1 MSNIIVNDES
11 QKLFDNVT
19 KQNLSTYI
27 NKYISDTIYI
37 IQLQI
42 NSFSNTINNNDNN
55 NLFKSC
61 SAKEINLIN
70 DEINLIKKINKS
82 LEKEIFYLNNPR
94 INDISKIIQVLSQR
108 NDLLNNLMN
117 FFFAKY
123 KIIESKELLL
133 NKKIKSFNKTKKIKS
148 LDRKIINY
156 GPKIDFYIE
165 NLKKNNEFNYKNSSI
180 IRSRIFDNLIYTMN
194 SEDSFY
200 SHVKTRNKNKGIN
213 KNLTNETL
221 NRYYYVKNKNKN
233 YLNQSYD
240 PYIAKEVY
248 NLNLNHGNQ
257 NFSRND
263 YFDDEKYINNQRER
277 MWNPK
282 MKKRKL
288 NSVVKSFESDSLINN
303 RNDINNNNK
312 PKFNLKNIFE
322 LNKLNLE
329 KLNDI
334 SSNILL
340 VNHQNK
346 ND

>member
-1 MSNIIVNDES
+1 MSNIILNDEN

-19 KQNLSTYI
+19 KQNLSTFI

-42 NSFSNTINNNDNN
+42 NSFSNTINTNDNN
-55 NLFKSC
+55 NLLKSYNG
-61 SAKEINLIN
+61 KEMNIFN

-82 LEKEIFYLNNPR
+82 LEKEILYLNNPR

-117 FFFAKY
+117 FFFAKN
-123 KIIESKELLL
+123 KLIETKELLL
-133 NKKIKSFNKTKKIKS
+133 NKKIKSINKTQKIKS
-148 LDRKIINY
+148 LDRKYVNK
-156 GPKIDFYIE
+156 GPKINFYME

-180 IRSRIFDNLIYTMN
+180 HSQIFDNLIYTIN
-194 SEDSFY
+194 SEDSFV
-200 SHVKTRNKNKGIN
+200 SHKKTRNKNKSIN
-213 KNLTNETL
+213 QNLTTETL
-221 NRYYYVKNKNKN
+221 NKHYAKNKNKN
-233 YLNQSYD
+233 NLNQSYD
-240 PYIAKEVY
+240 PFIAKELD
-248 NLNLNHGNQ
+248 NLNLNNGNI

-263 YFDDEKYINNQRER
+263 NVDDDKFINNQREKSR
-277 MWNPK
+277 NLK
-282 MKKRKL
+282 TKKRKI
-288 NSVVKSFESDSLINN
+288 NSVVKTFESDSLLNN
-303 RNDINNNNK
+303 RYDINNNK
-312 PKFNLKNIFE
+312 TKFNLKNIFQ

>member
-1 MSNIIVNDES
+1 MSNIILNDEN

-19 KQNLSTYI
+19 KQNLSTFI

-42 NSFSNTINNNDNN
+42 NSFSNTINTNDNN
-55 NLFKSC
+55 NLLKSYNG
-61 SAKEINLIN
+61 KEMNIFN

-82 LEKEIFYLNNPR
+82 LEKEILYLNNPR

-117 FFFAKY
+117 FFFAKN
-123 KIIESKELLL
+123 KLIETKELLL
-133 NKKIKSFNKTKKIKS
+133 NKKIKSINKTQKIKS
-148 LDRKIINY
+148 LDRKYVNK
-156 GPKIDFYIE
+156 GPKINFYME

-180 IRSRIFDNLIYTMN
+180 HSQIFDNLIYTIN
-194 SEDSFY
+194 SEDSFV
-200 SHVKTRNKNKGIN
+200 SHKKTRNKNKSIN
-213 KNLTNETL
+213 QNLTTETL
-221 NRYYYVKNKNKN
+221 NKHYAKNKNKN
-233 YLNQSYD
+233 NLNQSYD
-240 PYIAKEVY
+240 PFIAKELD
-248 NLNLNHGNQ
+248 NLNLNNGNI

-263 YFDDEKYINNQRER
+263 NVDDDKFINNQREKSR
-277 MWNPK
+277 NPK
-282 MKKRKL
+282 IKKRKI
-288 NSVVKSFESDSLINN
+288 NSVVKTFESDSLLNN
-303 RNDINNNNK
+303 RYDINNNK
-312 PKFNLKNIFE
+312 TKFNLKNIFQ

>member
-1 MSNIIVNDES
+1 MSNIILNDEN

-19 KQNLSTYI
+19 KQNLSTFI

-42 NSFSNTINNNDNN
+42 NSFSNTINTNDNN
-55 NLFKSC
+55 NLLKSYNG
-61 SAKEINLIN
+61 KEMNIFN

-82 LEKEIFYLNNPR
+82 LEKEILYLNNPR

-117 FFFAKY
+117 FFFAKN
-123 KIIESKELLL
+123 KLIETKELLL
-133 NKKIKSFNKTKKIKS
+133 NKKIKSINKTQKIKS
-148 LDRKIINY
+148 LDRKYVNK
-156 GPKIDFYIE
+156 GPKINFYME

-180 IRSRIFDNLIYTMN
+180 HSQIFDNLIYTIN
-194 SEDSFY
+194 SEDSFV
-200 SHVKTRNKNKGIN
+200 SHKKTRNKNKSIN
-213 KNLTNETL
+213 QNLTTETL
-221 NRYYYVKNKNKN
+221 NKHYAKNKNKN
-233 YLNQSYD
+233 NLNQSYD
-240 PYIAKEVY
+240 PFIAKELD
-248 NLNLNHGNQ
+248 NLNLNNGNI
-257 NFSRND
+257 NFSPND
-263 YFDDEKYINNQRER
+263 NVDDDKFINNQREKSR
-277 MWNPK
+277 NLK
-282 MKKRKL
+282 TKKRKI
-288 NSVVKSFESDSLINN
+288 NSVVKTFESDSLLNN
-303 RNDINNNNK
+303 RYDINNNK
-312 PKFNLKNIFE
+312 SKFNLKNIFQ

>member
-1 MSNIIVNDES
+1 MSNIILNDEN

-19 KQNLSTYI
+19 KQNLSTFI

-42 NSFSNTINNNDNN
+42 NSFSNTINTNDNN
-55 NLFKSC
+55 NLLKSYNI
-61 SAKEINLIN
+61 KEMNIFN

-82 LEKEIFYLNNPR
+82 LEKEILYLNNPR

-117 FFFAKY
+117 FFFAKN
-123 KIIESKELLL
+123 KLIETKELLL
-133 NKKIKSFNKTKKIKS
+133 NKKIKSINKTQKIKS
-148 LDRKIINY
+148 LDRKYVNK
-156 GPKIDFYIE
+156 GPKINFYME

-180 IRSRIFDNLIYTMN
+180 HSQIFDNLIYTIN
-194 SEDSFY
+194 SEDSFV
-200 SHVKTRNKNKGIN
+200 SHKKTRNKNKSIN
-213 KNLTNETL
+213 QNLTTETL
-221 NRYYYVKNKNKN
+221 NKHYAKNKNKN
-233 YLNQSYD
+233 NLNQSYD
-240 PYIAKEVY
+240 PFIAKELD
-248 NLNLNHGNQ
+248 NLNLNNGNI

-263 YFDDEKYINNQRER
+263 NVDDDKFINNQREKSR
-277 MWNPK
+277 NLK
-282 MKKRKL
+282 TKKRKI
-288 NSVVKSFESDSLINN
+288 NSVVKTFESDSLLNN
-303 RNDINNNNK
+303 RYDINNNK
-312 PKFNLKNIFE
+312 SKFNLKNIFQ

>member
-1 MSNIIVNDES
+1 MSNIILNNEN

-19 KQNLSTYI
+19 KQNLSTFI

-42 NSFSNTINNNDNN
+42 NSFSNTINTNDNN
-55 NLFKSC
+55 NLLKSYNI
-61 SAKEINLIN
+61 KEMNIFN

-82 LEKEIFYLNNPR
+82 LEKEILYLNNPR

-117 FFFAKY
+117 FFFAKN
-123 KIIESKELLL
+123 KLIETKELLL
-133 NKKIKSFNKTKKIKS
+133 NKKIKSINKTQKIKS
-148 LDRKIINY
+148 LDRKYVNK
-156 GPKIDFYIE
+156 GPKINFYME

-180 IRSRIFDNLIYTMN
+180 HSQIFDNLIYTIN
-194 SEDSFY
+194 SEDSFV
-200 SHVKTRNKNKGIN
+200 SHKKTRNKNKSIN
-213 KNLTNETL
+213 QNLTTETL
-221 NRYYYVKNKNKN
+221 NKHYAKNKNKN
-233 YLNQSYD
+233 NLNQSYD
-240 PYIAKEVY
+240 PFIAKELD
-248 NLNLNHGNQ
+248 NLNLNNGNI

-263 YFDDEKYINNQRER
+263 NVDDDKFINNQREKSR
-277 MWNPK
+277 NPK
-282 MKKRKL
+282 IKKRKI
-288 NSVVKSFESDSLINN
+288 NSVVKTFESDSLLNN
-303 RNDINNNNK
+303 RYDVNNNK
-312 PKFNLKNIFE
+312 SKFNLKNIFQ

>member
-1 MSNIIVNDES
+1 MSNIILNDEN

-19 KQNLSTYI
+19 KQNLSTFI

-42 NSFSNTINNNDNN
+42 NSFSNTINTNDNN
-55 NLFKSC
+55 NLLKSYNI
-61 SAKEINLIN
+61 KEMNIFN

-82 LEKEIFYLNNPR
+82 LEKEILYLNNPR

-117 FFFAKY
+117 FFFAKN
-123 KIIESKELLL
+123 KLIETKELLL
-133 NKKIKSFNKTKKIKS
+133 NKKIKSINKTQKIKS
-148 LDRKIINY
+148 LDRKYVNK
-156 GPKIDFYIE
+156 GPKINFYME

-180 IRSRIFDNLIYTMN
+180 HSQIFDNLIYTIN
-194 SEDSFY
+194 SEDSFV
-200 SHVKTRNKNKGIN
+200 SHKKTRNKNKSIN
-213 KNLTNETL
+213 QNLTTETL
-221 NRYYYVKNKNKN
+221 NKHYAKNKNKN
-233 YLNQSYD
+233 NLNQSYD
-240 PYIAKEVY
+240 PFIAKELD
-248 NLNLNHGNQ
+248 NLNLNNGNI

-263 YFDDEKYINNQRER
+263 NVDDDKFINNQREKSR
-277 MWNPK
+277 NPK
-282 MKKRKL
+282 IKKRKI
-288 NSVVKSFESDSLINN
+288 NSVVKTFESDSLLNN
-303 RNDINNNNK
+303 RYDINNNK
-312 PKFNLKNIFE
+312 TKFNLKNIFQ

>member
-1 MSNIIVNDES
+1 MSNIILNDEN

-19 KQNLSTYI
+19 KQNLSTFI

-55 NLFKSC
+55 NLLKSYNG
-61 SAKEINLIN
+61 KEMNIFN

-82 LEKEIFYLNNPR
+82 LEKEILYLNNPR

-117 FFFAKY
+117 FFFAKN
-123 KIIESKELLL
+123 KLIETKELLL
-133 NKKIKSFNKTKKIKS
+133 NKKIKSINKTQKIKS
-148 LDRKIINY
+148 LDRKYVNK
-156 GPKIDFYIE
+156 GPKINFYME

-180 IRSRIFDNLIYTMN
+180 HSQIFDNLIYTIN
-194 SEDSFY
+194 SEDSFV
-200 SHVKTRNKNKGIN
+200 SHKKTRNKNKSIN
-213 KNLTNETL
+213 QNLTTETL
-221 NRYYYVKNKNKN
+221 NKHYAKNKNKN
-233 YLNQSYD
+233 NLNQSYD
-240 PYIAKEVY
+240 PFIAKELD
-248 NLNLNHGNQ
+248 NLNLNNGNI

-263 YFDDEKYINNQRER
+263 NVDDDKFINNQREKSR
-277 MWNPK
+277 NLK
-282 MKKRKL
+282 TKKRKI
-288 NSVVKSFESDSLINN
+288 NSVVKTFESDSLLNN
-303 RNDINNNNK
+303 RYDINNNK
-312 PKFNLKNIFE
+312 TKFNLKNIFQ

>member
-1 MSNIIVNDES
+1 MSNNILNDES

-19 KQNLSTYI
+19 KQNLSTFI

-55 NLFKSC
+55 NLLKSYNG
-61 SAKEINLIN
+61 KEMNIFN

-82 LEKEIFYLNNPR
+82 LEKEILYLNNPR

-117 FFFAKY
+117 FFFAKN
-123 KIIESKELLL
+123 KLIETKELLL
-133 NKKIKSFNKTKKIKS
+133 NKKIKSINKTQKIKS
-148 LDRKIINY
+148 LDRKYVNK
-156 GPKIDFYIE
+156 GPKINFYME

-180 IRSRIFDNLIYTMN
+180 HSQIFDNLIYTIN
-194 SEDSFY
+194 SEDSFV
-200 SHVKTRNKNKGIN
+200 SHKKTRNKNKSIN
-213 KNLTNETL
+213 QNLTTETL
-221 NRYYYVKNKNKN
+221 NKHYAKNKNKN
-233 YLNQSYD
+233 NLNQSYD
-240 PYIAKEVY
+240 PFIAKELE
-248 NLNLNHGNQ
+248 NLNLNNGNI

-263 YFDDEKYINNQRER
+263 NVDDDKFINNQREKSR
-277 MWNPK
+277 NLK
-282 MKKRKL
+282 TKKRKI
-288 NSVVKSFESDSLINN
+288 NSVVKTFESDSLLNN
-303 RNDINNNNK
+303 RYDINNNK
-312 PKFNLKNIFE
+312 SKFNLKNIFQ

>member
-1 MSNIIVNDES
+1 MSNNILNDES

-19 KQNLSTYI
+19 KQNLSTFI

-55 NLFKSC
+55 NLLKSYNG
-61 SAKEINLIN
+61 KEMNIFN

-82 LEKEIFYLNNPR
+82 LEKEILYLNNPR

-117 FFFAKY
+117 FFFTKH
-123 KIIESKELLL
+123 KIIEAKELLL
-133 NKKIKSFNKTKKIKS
+133 NKKIKSINKTQKIKS
-148 LDRKIINY
+148 LDRKYINY
-156 GPKIDFYIE
+156 GPKINFYME
-165 NLKKNNEFNYKNSSI
+165 NLKKNNEFNYKNSSL
-180 IRSRIFDNLIYTMN
+180 RSQNFDNLIYN
-194 SEDSFY
+194 IYSEDSFVT
-200 SHVKTRNKNKGIN
+200 HKKTRNKNKSIN
-213 KNLTNETL
+213 KKLISETM
-221 NRYYYVKNKNKN
+221 NRYYAKNKNKN
-233 YLNQSYD
+233 NLNQSYD
-240 PYIAKEVY
+240 PSIAKELENF
-248 NLNLNHGNQ
+248 NLNNINI
-257 NFSRND
+257 NFNRND
-263 YFDDEKYINNQRER
+263 NVDDDTINNQRER
-277 MWNPK
+277 IWNQK
-282 MKKRKL
+282 IKKRKI
-288 NSVVKSFESDSLINN
+288 NSVVKTFETDSLLNN
-303 RNDINNNNK
+303 RYDINNNK
-312 PKFNLKNIFE
+312 SKFNLKNIFQ

>member
-1 MSNIIVNDES
+1 MSNIILNDEN

-19 KQNLSTYI
+19 KQNLSTFI

-42 NSFSNTINNNDNN
+42 NSFSNTINTNDNN
-55 NLFKSC
+55 NLLKFYNG
-61 SAKEINLIN
+61 KEMNIFN

-82 LEKEIFYLNNPR
+82 LEKEILYLNNPR

-117 FFFAKY
+117 FFFAKN
-123 KIIESKELLL
+123 KLIETKELLL
-133 NKKIKSFNKTKKIKS
+133 NKKIKSINKTQKIKS
-148 LDRKIINY
+148 LDRKYVNK
-156 GPKIDFYIE
+156 GPKINFYME

-180 IRSRIFDNLIYTMN
+180 HSQIFDNLIYTIN
-194 SEDSFY
+194 SEDSFV
-200 SHVKTRNKNKGIN
+200 SHKKTRNKNKSIN
-213 KNLTNETL
+213 QNLTTETL
-221 NRYYYVKNKNKN
+221 NKHYAKNKNKN
-233 YLNQSYD
+233 NLNQSYD
-240 PYIAKEVY
+240 PFIAKELD
-248 NLNLNHGNQ
+248 NLNLNNGNI

-263 YFDDEKYINNQRER
+263 NVDDDKFINNQREKSR
-277 MWNPK
+277 NLK
-282 MKKRKL
+282 TKKRKI
-288 NSVVKSFESDSLINN
+288 NSVVKTFESDSLLNN
-303 RNDINNNNK
+303 RYDINNNK
-312 PKFNLKNIFE
+312 TKFNLKNIFQ

>member
-1 MSNIIVNDES
+1 MSNIILNDEN

-19 KQNLSTYI
+19 KQNLSTFI

-55 NLFKSC
+55 NLLKSYNI
-61 SAKEINLIN
+61 KEMNIFN

-82 LEKEIFYLNNPR
+82 LEKEILYLNNPR

-117 FFFAKY
+117 FFFAKN
-123 KIIESKELLL
+123 KLIETKELLL
-133 NKKIKSFNKTKKIKS
+133 NKKIKSINKTQKIKS
-148 LDRKIINY
+148 LDRKYVNK
-156 GPKIDFYIE
+156 GPKINFYME

-180 IRSRIFDNLIYTMN
+180 HSQIFDNLIYTIN
-194 SEDSFY
+194 SEDSFV
-200 SHVKTRNKNKGIN
+200 SHKKTRNKNKSIN
-213 KNLTNETL
+213 QNLTTETL
-221 NRYYYVKNKNKN
+221 NKHYAKNKNKN
-233 YLNQSYD
+233 NLNQSYD
-240 PYIAKEVY
+240 PFIAKELD
-248 NLNLNHGNQ
+248 NLNLNNGNI

-263 YFDDEKYINNQRER
+263 NVDDDKFINNQREKSR
-277 MWNPK
+277 NLK
-282 MKKRKL
+282 TKKRKI
-288 NSVVKSFESDSLINN
+288 NSVVKTFESDSLLNN
-303 RNDINNNNK
+303 RYDINNNK
-312 PKFNLKNIFE
+312 SKFNLKNIFQ

>member
-1 MSNIIVNDES
+1 MSNIILNDEN

-19 KQNLSTYI
+19 KQNLSTFI

-42 NSFSNTINNNDNN
+42 NSFSNTINTNDNN
-55 NLFKSC
+55 NLLKSYNI
-61 SAKEINLIN
+61 KEMNIFN

-82 LEKEIFYLNNPR
+82 LEKEILYLNNPR
-94 INDISKIIQVLSQR
+94 INDISKIIQALSQR

-117 FFFAKY
+117 FFFAKN
-123 KIIESKELLL
+123 KLIETKELLL
-133 NKKIKSFNKTKKIKS
+133 NKKIKSINKTQKIKS
-148 LDRKIINY
+148 LDRKYVNK
-156 GPKIDFYIE
+156 GPKINFYME

-180 IRSRIFDNLIYTMN
+180 HSQIFDNLIYTIN
-194 SEDSFY
+194 SEDSFV
-200 SHVKTRNKNKGIN
+200 SHKKTRNKNKSIN
-213 KNLTNETL
+213 QNLTTETL
-221 NRYYYVKNKNKN
+221 NKHYAKNKNKN
-233 YLNQSYD
+233 NLNQSYD
-240 PYIAKEVY
+240 PFIAKELD
-248 NLNLNHGNQ
+248 NLNLNNGNI

-263 YFDDEKYINNQRER
+263 NVDDDKSINNQRER
-277 MWNPK
+277 IWNPK
-282 MKKRKL
+282 TKKRKL
-288 NSVVKSFESDSLINN
+288 NSVVKTFESDSLLNN
-303 RNDINNNNK
+303 RYDANNNK
-312 PKFNLKNIFE
+312 SKFNLKNIFQ

>member
-1 MSNIIVNDES
+1 MSNNILNDES

-19 KQNLSTYI
+19 KQNLSTFI

-55 NLFKSC
+55 NLLKSYNG
-61 SAKEINLIN
+61 KEMNIFN

-82 LEKEIFYLNNPR
+82 LEKEILYLNNPR

-117 FFFAKY
+117 FFFTKH
-123 KIIESKELLL
+123 KIIEAKELLL
-133 NKKIKSFNKTKKIKS
+133 NKKIKSINKTQKIKS
-148 LDRKIINY
+148 LDRKYINY
-156 GPKIDFYIE
+156 GPKINFYME
-165 NLKKNNEFNYKNSSI
+165 NLKKNNEFNYKNSSL
-180 IRSRIFDNLIYTMN
+180 RSQNFDNLIYN
-194 SEDSFY
+194 IYSEDSFVT
-200 SHVKTRNKNKGIN
+200 HKKTRNKNKSIN
-213 KNLTNETL
+213 KNLISETM
-221 NRYYYVKNKNKN
+221 NRYYAKNKNKN
-233 YLNQSYD
+233 NLNQSYD
-240 PYIAKEVY
+240 PSIAKELENF
-248 NLNLNHGNQ
+248 NLNNINI
-257 NFSRND
+257 NFNRND
-263 YFDDEKYINNQRER
+263 NVDDDTINNQRER
-277 MWNPK
+277 IWNQK
-282 MKKRKL
+282 IKKRKI
-288 NSVVKSFESDSLINN
+288 NSVVKTFETDSLLNN
-303 RNDINNNNK
+303 RYDINNNK
-312 PKFNLKNIFE
+312 SKFNLKNIFQ

>member
-1 MSNIIVNDES
+1 MSNIILNDEN

-19 KQNLSTYI
+19 KQNLSTFI

-42 NSFSNTINNNDNN
+42 NSFSNTINTNDNN
-55 NLFKSC
+55 NLLKSYNG
-61 SAKEINLIN
+61 KEMNIFN

-82 LEKEIFYLNNPR
+82 LEKEILYLNNPR

-117 FFFAKY
+117 FFFAKN
-123 KIIESKELLL
+123 KLIETKELLL
-133 NKKIKSFNKTKKIKS
+133 NKKIKSINKTQKIKS
-148 LDRKIINY
+148 LDRKYVNK
-156 GPKIDFYIE
+156 GPKINFYME

-180 IRSRIFDNLIYTMN
+180 HSQIFDNLIYTIN
-194 SEDSFY
+194 SEDSFV
-200 SHVKTRNKNKGIN
+200 SHKKTRNKNKSIN
-213 KNLTNETL
+213 QNLTTETL
-221 NRYYYVKNKNKN
+221 NKHYAKNKNKN
-233 YLNQSYD
+233 NLNQSYD
-240 PYIAKEVY
+240 PFIAKELD
-248 NLNLNHGNQ
+248 NLNLNNGNI

-263 YFDDEKYINNQRER
+263 NVDDDKFINNQREKSR
-277 MWNPK
+277 NPK
-282 MKKRKL
+282 IKKRKI
-288 NSVVKSFESDSLINN
+288 NSVVKTFESDSLLNN
-303 RNDINNNNK
+303 RYDINNNK
-312 PKFNLKNIFE
+312 SKFNLKNIFQ

>member
-1 MSNIIVNDES
+1 MSNIILNDEN

-19 KQNLSTYI
+19 KQNLSTFI

-42 NSFSNTINNNDNN
+42 NSFSNTINTNDNN
-55 NLFKSC
+55 NLLKSYNI
-61 SAKEINLIN
+61 KEMNIFN

-82 LEKEIFYLNNPR
+82 LEKEILYLNNPR

-117 FFFAKY
+117 FFFAKN
-123 KIIESKELLL
+123 KLIETKELLL
-133 NKKIKSFNKTKKIKS
+133 NKKIKSINKTQKIKS
-148 LDRKIINY
+148 LDRKYVNK
-156 GPKIDFYIE
+156 GPKINFYME

-180 IRSRIFDNLIYTMN
+180 HSQIFDNLIYTIN
-194 SEDSFY
+194 SEDSFV
-200 SHVKTRNKNKGIN
+200 SHKKTRNKNKSIN
-213 KNLTNETL
+213 QNLTTETL
-221 NRYYYVKNKNKN
+221 NKHYAKNKNKN
-233 YLNQSYD
+233 NLNQSYD
-240 PYIAKEVY
+240 PFIAKELD
-248 NLNLNHGNQ
+248 NLNLNNGNI

-263 YFDDEKYINNQRER
+263 NVDDDKFINNQREKSR
-277 MWNPK
+277 NPK
-282 MKKRKL
+282 IKKRKI
-288 NSVVKSFESDSLINN
+288 NSVVKTFESDSLLNN
-303 RNDINNNNK
+303 RYDINNNK
-312 PKFNLKNIFE
+312 SKFNLKNIFQ

>member
-1 MSNIIVNDES
+1 MSNIILNDEN

-19 KQNLSTYI
+19 KQNLSTFI

-42 NSFSNTINNNDNN
+42 NSFSNTINTNDNN
-55 NLFKSC
+55 NLLKSYNG
-61 SAKEINLIN
+61 KEMNIFN

-82 LEKEIFYLNNPR
+82 LEKEILYLNNPR

-117 FFFAKY
+117 FFFAKN
-123 KIIESKELLL
+123 KLIETKELLL
-133 NKKIKSFNKTKKIKS
+133 NKKIKSINKTQKIKS
-148 LDRKIINY
+148 LDRKYVNK
-156 GPKIDFYIE
+156 GPKINFYME

-180 IRSRIFDNLIYTMN
+180 HSQIFDNLIYTIN
-194 SEDSFY
+194 SEDSFV
-200 SHVKTRNKNKGIN
+200 SHKKTRNKNKSIN
-213 KNLTNETL
+213 QNLTTETL
-221 NRYYYVKNKNKN
+221 NKHYAKNKNKN
-233 YLNQSYD
+233 NLNQSYD
-240 PYIAKEVY
+240 PFIAKELE
-248 NLNLNHGNQ
+248 NLNLNNGNI

-263 YFDDEKYINNQRER
+263 NVDDDKFINNQREKSR
-277 MWNPK
+277 NLK
-282 MKKRKL
+282 TKKRKI
-288 NSVVKSFESDSLINN
+288 NSVVKTFESDSLLNN
-303 RNDINNNNK
+303 RYDINNNK
-312 PKFNLKNIFE
+312 SKFNLKNIFQ

>member
-1 MSNIIVNDES
+1 MSNIILNNEN

-19 KQNLSTYI
+19 KQNLSTFI

-42 NSFSNTINNNDNN
+42 NSFSNTINTNDNN
-55 NLFKSC
+55 NLLKSYNI
-61 SAKEINLIN
+61 KEMNIFN

-82 LEKEIFYLNNPR
+82 LEKEILYLNNPR

-117 FFFAKY
+117 FFFAKN
-123 KIIESKELLL
+123 KLIETKELLL
-133 NKKIKSFNKTKKIKS
+133 NKKIKSINKTQKIKS
-148 LDRKIINY
+148 LDRKYVNK
-156 GPKIDFYIE
+156 GPKINFYME

-180 IRSRIFDNLIYTMN
+180 HSQIFDNLIYTIN
-194 SEDSFY
+194 SEDSFV
-200 SHVKTRNKNKGIN
+200 SHKKTRNKNKSIN
-213 KNLTNETL
+213 QNLTTETL
-221 NRYYYVKNKNKN
+221 NKHYAKNKNKN
-233 YLNQSYD
+233 NLNQSYD
-240 PYIAKEVY
+240 PFIAKELD
-248 NLNLNHGNQ
+248 NLNLNNGNI

-263 YFDDEKYINNQRER
+263 NVDDDKFINNQREKSR
-277 MWNPK
+277 NPK
-282 MKKRKL
+282 IKKRKI
-288 NSVVKSFESDSLINN
+288 NSVVKTFESDSLLNN
-303 RNDINNNNK
+303 RYDINNNK
-312 PKFNLKNIFE
+312 SKFNLKNIFQ

>member
-1 MSNIIVNDES
+1 MSNIILNDEN

-19 KQNLSTYI
+19 KQNLSTFI

-42 NSFSNTINNNDNN
+42 NSFSNTINTNDNN
-55 NLFKSC
+55 NLLKSYNG
-61 SAKEINLIN
+61 KEMNIFN

-82 LEKEIFYLNNPR
+82 LEKEILYLNNPR

-117 FFFAKY
+117 FFFAKN
-123 KIIESKELLL
+123 KLIETKELLL
-133 NKKIKSFNKTKKIKS
+133 NKKIKSINKTQKIKS
-148 LDRKIINY
+148 LDRKYVNK
-156 GPKIDFYIE
+156 GPKINFYME

-180 IRSRIFDNLIYTMN
+180 HSQIFDNLIYTIN
-194 SEDSFY
+194 SEDSFV
-200 SHVKTRNKNKGIN
+200 SHKKTRNKNKSIN
-213 KNLTNETL
+213 QNLTTETL
-221 NRYYYVKNKNKN
+221 NKHYAKNKNKN
-233 YLNQSYD
+233 NLNQSYD
-240 PYIAKEVY
+240 PFIAKELD
-248 NLNLNHGNQ
+248 NLNLNNGNI

-263 YFDDEKYINNQRER
+263 NVDDDKFINNQREKSR
-277 MWNPK
+277 NLK
-282 MKKRKL
+282 TKKRKI
-288 NSVVKSFESDSLINN
+288 NSVVKTFESDSLLNN
-303 RNDINNNNK
+303 RYDINNNK
-312 PKFNLKNIFE
+312 SKFNLKNIFQ

>member
-1 MSNIIVNDES
+1 MSNIILNDEN

-19 KQNLSTYI
+19 KQNLSTFI

-42 NSFSNTINNNDNN
+42 NSFSNTINTNDNN
-55 NLFKSC
+55 NLLKSYNG
-61 SAKEINLIN
+61 KEMNIFN

-82 LEKEIFYLNNPR
+82 LEKEILYLNNPR

-117 FFFAKY
+117 FFFAKN
-123 KIIESKELLL
+123 KLIETKELLL
-133 NKKIKSFNKTKKIKS
+133 NKKIKSINKTQKIKS
-148 LDRKIINY
+148 LDRKYVNK
-156 GPKIDFYIE
+156 GPKINFYME

-180 IRSRIFDNLIYTMN
+180 HSQIFDNLIYTIN
-194 SEDSFY
+194 SEDSFVF
-200 SHVKTRNKNKGIN
+200 HKKTRNKNKSIN
-213 KNLTNETL
+213 QNLTTETL
-221 NRYYYVKNKNKN
+221 NKHYAKNKNKN
-233 YLNQSYD
+233 NLNQSYD
-240 PYIAKEVY
+240 PFIAKELD
-248 NLNLNHGNQ
+248 NLNLNNGNI

-263 YFDDEKYINNQRER
+263 NVDDDKFINNQREKSR
-277 MWNPK
+277 NPK
-282 MKKRKL
+282 IKKRKI
-288 NSVVKSFESDSLINN
+288 NSVVKTFESDSLLNN
-303 RNDINNNNK
+303 RYDINNNK
-312 PKFNLKNIFE
+312 TKFNLKNIFQ

>member
-1 MSNIIVNDES
+1 MSNIILNDEN

-19 KQNLSTYI
+19 KQNLSTFI

-55 NLFKSC
+55 NLLKSYNG
-61 SAKEINLIN
+61 KEMNIFN

-82 LEKEIFYLNNPR
+82 LEKEILYLNNPR

-117 FFFAKY
+117 FFFAKN
-123 KIIESKELLL
+123 KLIETKELLL
-133 NKKIKSFNKTKKIKS
+133 NKKIKSINKTQKIKS
-148 LDRKIINY
+148 LDRKYVNK
-156 GPKIDFYIE
+156 GPKINFYME

-180 IRSRIFDNLIYTMN
+180 HSQIFDNLIYTIN
-194 SEDSFY
+194 SEDYFV
-200 SHVKTRNKNKGIN
+200 SHKKTRNKNKSIN
-213 KNLTNETL
+213 QNLTTETL
-221 NRYYYVKNKNKN
+221 NKHYAKNKNKN
-233 YLNQSYD
+233 NLNQSYD
-240 PYIAKEVY
+240 PFIAKELD
-248 NLNLNHGNQ
+248 NLNLNNGNI

-263 YFDDEKYINNQRER
+263 NVDDDKFINNQREKSR
-277 MWNPK
+277 NLK
-282 MKKRKL
+282 TKKRKI
-288 NSVVKSFESDSLINN
+288 NSVVKTFESDSLLNN
-303 RNDINNNNK
+303 RYDINNNK
-312 PKFNLKNIFE
+312 SKFNLKNIFQ

>member
-1 MSNIIVNDES
+1 MSNNILNDES

-19 KQNLSTYI
+19 KQNLSTFI

-55 NLFKSC
+55 NLLKSYNG
-61 SAKEINLIN
+61 KEMNIFN

-82 LEKEIFYLNNPR
+82 LEKEILYLNNPR

-117 FFFAKY
+117 FFFTKH
-123 KIIESKELLL
+123 KIIEAKELLL
-133 NKKIKSFNKTKKIKS
+133 NKKIKSINKTQKIKS
-148 LDRKIINY
+148 LDRKYVNK
-156 GPKIDFYIE
+156 GPKINFYME

-180 IRSRIFDNLIYTMN
+180 HSQIFDNLIYTIN
-194 SEDSFY
+194 SEDSFV
-200 SHVKTRNKNKGIN
+200 SHKKTRNKNKSIN
-213 KNLTNETL
+213 QNLTTETL
-221 NRYYYVKNKNKN
+221 NKHYAKNKNKN
-233 YLNQSYD
+233 NLNQSYD
-240 PYIAKEVY
+240 PFIAKELD
-248 NLNLNHGNQ
+248 NLNLNNGNI

-263 YFDDEKYINNQRER
+263 NVDDDKFINNQREKSR
-277 MWNPK
+277 NLK
-282 MKKRKL
+282 TKKRKI
-288 NSVVKSFESDSLINN
+288 NSVVKTFESDSLLNN
-303 RNDINNNNK
+303 RYDINNNK
-312 PKFNLKNIFE
+312 SKFNLKNIFQ

>member
-1 MSNIIVNDES
+1 MSNIILNDES
-11 QKLFDNVT
+11 QKLYDNVT
-19 KQNLSTYI
+19 KQNLSTFI

-42 NSFSNTINNNDNN
+42 NSFSNTINTNDNN
-55 NLFKSC
+55 NLLKSYNI
-61 SAKEINLIN
+61 KEMNIFN

-82 LEKEIFYLNNPR
+82 LEKEILYLNNPR

-117 FFFAKY
+117 FFFAKN
-123 KIIESKELLL
+123 KLIETKELLL
-133 NKKIKSFNKTKKIKS
+133 NKKIKSINKTQKIKS
-148 LDRKIINY
+148 LDRKYVNK
-156 GPKIDFYIE
+156 GPKINFYME

-180 IRSRIFDNLIYTMN
+180 HSQIFDNLIYTIN
-194 SEDSFY
+194 SEDSFV
-200 SHVKTRNKNKGIN
+200 SHKKTRNKNKSIN
-213 KNLTNETL
+213 QNLTTETL
-221 NRYYYVKNKNKN
+221 NKHYAKNKNKN
-233 YLNQSYD
+233 NLNQSYD
-240 PYIAKEVY
+240 PFIAKELD
-248 NLNLNHGNQ
+248 NLNLNNGNI

-263 YFDDEKYINNQRER
+263 NVDDDKFINNQREKSR
-277 MWNPK
+277 NPK
-282 MKKRKL
+282 IKKRKI
-288 NSVVKSFESDSLINN
+288 NSVVKTFESDSLLNN
-303 RNDINNNNK
+303 RYDINNNK
-312 PKFNLKNIFE
+312 SKFNLKNIFQ

>member
-1 MSNIIVNDES
+1 MSNILLNDES

-37 IQLQI
+37 IQIQI

-55 NLFKSC
+55 NLIKSYNG
-61 SAKEINLIN
+61 KENNIFN

-82 LEKEIFYLNNPR
+82 LEKEILYLNNPR
-94 INDISKIIQVLSQR
+94 INDITKIIQVLSQR

-117 FFFAKY
+117 FFFAKH
-123 KIIESKELLL
+123 KIIETKELLL
-133 NKKIKSFNKTKKIKS
+133 NKKIKSINKTQKIRS
-148 LDRKIINY
+148 LDKKYVNN
-156 GPKIDFYIE
+156 GPKINFYIQ

-180 IRSRIFDNLIYTMN
+180 HSQIFDNFIYTMY
-194 SEDSFY
+194 SEDSFV
-200 SHVKTRNKNKGIN
+200 SHKKTRNKIKSIN
-213 KNLTNETL
+213 KNLTTETL
-221 NRYYYVKNKNKN
+221 NKHYTKNKNKN
-233 YLNQSYD
+233 NLNQSYD
-240 PYIAKEVY
+240 PFSSKELD
-248 NLNLNHGNQ
+248 NLNMNNGN
-257 NFSRND
+257 NNYSRND
-263 YFDDEKYINNQRER
+263 NGDDDKSINNQRER
-277 MWNPK
+277 IWNPK
-282 MKKRKL
+282 TKKRKI
-288 NSVVKSFESDSLINN
+288 NSVVKTFENDSLINN
-303 RNDINNNNK
+303 RYDINNNNK
-312 PKFNLKNIFE
+312 SKFNLKNIFQ

>member
-1 MSNIIVNDES
+1 MSNIILNDES

-19 KQNLSTYI
+19 KQNLSTFI

-42 NSFSNTINNNDNN
+42 NSFSNTININDNN
-55 NLFKSC
+55 NLLKSYN
-61 SAKEINLIN
+61 AKEMNIFN

-82 LEKEIFYLNNPR
+82 LEKEILYLNNPR
-94 INDISKIIQVLSQR
+94 INDISKIIQALSQR

-117 FFFAKY
+117 FFFVKH
-123 KIIESKELLL
+123 KIIETKELLL
-133 NKKIKSFNKTKKIKS
+133 NKKIKSINKTQKIKS
-148 LDRKIINY
+148 LDKYINN
-156 GPKIDFYIE
+156 GPKINFYME

-180 IRSRIFDNLIYTMN
+180 HSQIFDNLIYSMF
-194 SEDSFY
+194 SEDSFI
-200 SHVKTRNKNKGIN
+200 SHKKTRNKNKNIN
-213 KNLTNETL
+213 KNLTTATL
-221 NRYYYVKNKNKN
+221 NKHYAKNKNKN
-233 YLNQSYD
+233 NFNQSYD
-240 PYIAKEVY
+240 PFISKELD
-248 NLNLNHGNQ
+248 NLNLNNGNI

-263 YFDDEKYINNQRER
+263 NVDDDKSINNQRER
-277 MWNPK
+277 IWNQK
-282 MKKRKL
+282 TKKRKI
-288 NSVVKSFESDSLINN
+288 NSVVKTFESDSLLNN
-303 RNDINNNNK
+303 RYDANNNK
-312 PKFNLKNIFE
+312 SKFNPKNIFQ